1 MMIHIALVEDNP
13 TACRELSEYLTRFS
27 EEIGE
32 RFSVRTFADGSD
44 IVRGYKAEFDVILMD
59 IQMEY
64 MDGMTAAE
72 EIRKADPAVC
82 IIFITNL
89 GSYAVKGYAVD
100 ALDYLVKPVSYY
112 AFSQSLRRALERLR
126 RRDSRYL
133 CVNYKNGVRKL
144 DCARI
149 YFIEV
154 SGHELVFHTADGT
167 FSALGSMRGV
177 EADLNGLPFFRC
189 NKGYL
194 INLEHVDG
202 MTGEDALV
210 HGMRI
215 QISRS
220 KKQAFLEAL
229 NRYVNEVGV

>member
-1 MMIHIALVEDNP
+1 MIHIALVEDDS
-13 TACRELSEYLTRFS
+13 TVRRELEEYLTQFS
-27 EEIGE
+27 EGIRE
-32 RFSVRTFADGSD
+32 RFSVRAFEDGSD
-44 IVRGYKAEFDVILMD
+44 IVSGYKAEFDIIFMD

-64 MDGMTAAE
+64 MNGMTAAE
-72 EIRKADPAVC
+72 EIRKLDPAVC

-100 ALDYLVKPVSYY
+100 ALDYLIKPVSYY
-112 AFSQSLRRALERLR
+112 TFSQSLCRALERMR
-126 RRDSRYL
+126 RRDCRYL
-133 CVNYKNGVRKL
+133 CINCKNSVRKVN
-144 DCARI
+144 CAHI

-154 SGHELVFHTADGT
+154 SGHSLIYHTADGD

-177 EADLNGLPFFRC
+177 EANLDGLPFFRC

-220 KKQAFLEAL
+220 KKQPFLEAL
-229 NRYVNEVGV
+229 NRYINEVDI